1 MFEIYAA
8 IANEWLRS
16 KAMISQLNGKMLL
29 SFKEG
34 ENRRREMIKERD
46 KEEKKNYEVVQWE
59 DFVKCEVRNVF
70 VCLPVCLSEYLQL
83 S

>member
-1 MFEIYAA
+1 MFEVYAA
-8 IANEWLRS
+8 IANEWLRG
-16 KAMISQLNGKMLL
+16 KAMISQMNGKMLL

-46 KEEKKNYEVVQWE
+46 KEEKKIYEVVQWE
-59 DFVKCEVRNVF
+59 DFVKCEVRNVC
-70 VCLPVCLSEYLQL
+70 VCLPVCLSEYLQF

>member
-1 MFEIYAA
+1 MFEVYAA

-29 SFKEG
+29 LLKEG

-46 KEEKKNYEVVQWE
+46 KEEKKS
-59 DFVKCEVRNVF
+59 
-70 VCLPVCLSEYLQL
+70 L
-83 S
+83 

>member
-1 MFEIYAA
+1 MFEVYAA
-8 IANEWLRS
+8 IANEWLRG

-46 KEEKKNYEVVQWE
+46 KEEKKS
-59 DFVKCEVRNVF
+59 
-70 VCLPVCLSEYLQL
+70 L
-83 S
+83 